1 MHSVPSIPV
10 PVPFSTVRS
19 DLGPVP
25 HPESSKGARTVA
37 VDGGTEIFQNFAG
50 VADLH
55 SRLVSGE
62 KAIRDTLDRIEAQV
76 APLVATWS
84 GEAQADYVATQQRW
98 NRAEAGLIQV
108 LQDIGRIVSSGND
121 DMMATERRNQA
132 RFPG

>member
-1 MHSVPSIPV
+1 M
-10 PVPFSTVRS
+10 TV
-19 DLGPVP
+19 G
-25 HPESSKGARTVA
+25 
-37 VDGGTEIFQNFAG
+37 GGTEIFQNFAG

-76 APLVATWS
+76 APLVASWS
-84 GEAQADYVATQQRW
+84 GEAQANYAATQARW
-98 NRAEAGLIQV
+98 NQAEAGLIQV

-121 DMMATERRNQA
+121 QMQATERANQA

>member
-1 MHSVPSIPV
+1 M
-10 PVPFSTVRS
+10 T
-19 DLGPVP
+19 
-25 HPESSKGARTVA
+25 
-37 VDGGTEIFQNFAG
+37 VDGGSEIFQNFAG

-62 KAIRDTLDRIEAQV
+62 KAIRDTLDRIESQV